1 MSKKF
6 GFETRA
12 LEVVENVDLTGYEVI
27 VTGGA
32 SGIGIETVRALAT
45 AGASVIIL
53 ARDLKKAQEVADNIK
68 ETTGN
73 KKIEIDELELGS
85 LESVNAFVKRFLEKE
100 RPLNILINNA
110 GIMACP
116 LSYTKDG
123 FELQFGTNHIGHFA
137 LTVGLIPALKKGVEK
152 IGKNSRIVNVASLAH
167 SYSDIIYEDINYKH
181 RPYDEFESYGQSKT
195 ANILFSVELSKRYS
209 KEGIFSNALMP
220 GGIFTNLQKHLNIEK
235 LKNQGVIDE
244 NGNFTTE
251 LKFKTVEQG
260 ASTTVLAAVAPE
272 FENVGGVYLEDC
284 AIAEVFEK
292 KEGNMI
298 KGCLSYALDSENAR
312 KLWEISEKMILESK
326 N

>member
-27 VTGGA
+27 ITGGA
-32 SGIGIETVRALAT
+32 SGIGIETVRALAK

-68 ETTGN
+68 ESTGN
-73 KKIEIDELELGS
+73 KNIEIDELELGS
-85 LESVNAFVKRFLEKE
+85 LESVNAFVKRFLEKK

-123 FELQFGTNHIGHFA
+123 FELQFGTNYIGHFA

-152 IGKNSRIVNVASLAH
+152 IGKNSRIINVSSIAH
-167 SYSDIIYEDINYKH
+167 ALSDINFDDINYKN
-181 RPYDEFESYGQSKT
+181 RAYEEFESYGQSKT
-195 ANILFSVELSKRYS
+195 ANILFSVELTKRYS

-220 GGIFTNLQKHLNIEK
+220 GGILTNLGRHMNIEI
-235 LKNQGVIDE
+235 LKRHDMVDE
-244 NGNFTTE
+244 DGNFKSKF
-251 LKFKTVEQG
+251 KFKTVEQG
-260 ASTTVLAAVAPE
+260 ASTTVWAAVAQE

-284 AIAEVFEK
+284 AIAEVIK
-292 KEGNMI
+292 TKEENMM
-298 KGCLSYALDSENAR
+298 KGCLSYALNSENAR
-312 KLWEISEKMILESK
+312 KLWEISEKMISEAKL
-326 N
+326 